1 MVVSLRKVKREDWD
15 FILKLRNNKES
26 SRNFYDHHI
35 ISKKEHYAYL
45 KKQKRNPNFINRI
58 ICLDSNDVGYIRILD
73 GDISIMIQK
82 KRSNKGIGTKA
93 LRLMEKEAKK
103 VGITKLIGR
112 VMTFNKNSQKI
123 FEKNDYKLHMFW
135 YEKDI

>member
-1 MVVSLRKVKREDWD
+1 MIVSLRKVKRDDWD
-15 FILKLRNNKES
+15 FILKLRNNKKF
-26 SRNFYDHHI
+26 RKNFYDQHT

-58 ICLDSNDVGYIRILD
+58 ICLDSNEVGYIRILE
-73 GDISIMIQK
+73 GDISIMVQK
-82 KRSNKGIGTKA
+82 KNTSEGVGSEA

-103 VGITKLIGR
+103 KGIKKIIGR
-112 VMTFNKNSQKI
+112 IMKTNKSSQKI
-123 FEKNDYKLHMFW
+123 FEKNAYKLLMFW